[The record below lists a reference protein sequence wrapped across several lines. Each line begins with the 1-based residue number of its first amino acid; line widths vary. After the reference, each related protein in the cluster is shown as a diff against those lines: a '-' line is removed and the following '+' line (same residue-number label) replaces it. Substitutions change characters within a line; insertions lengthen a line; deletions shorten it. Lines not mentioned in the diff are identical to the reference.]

1 MSHNS
6 IQLNTNNIA
15 VKFNH
20 LPASVSPPQTHLGLL
35 PGKLPKSDSLSLTES
50 SRITDLCHRQMISG
64 FPSSMNHAIRQCHLS
79 PNLNIYHNN
88 LIIKP
93 SITMTYGAQ
102 RDSVA
107 VRFVGAQHTSQR
119 TGPDSFLDLDNKLV
133 VCSELLGKETQQ
145 CKMIKQFES
154 KSQPGVSAILH
165 ELDTFGGQ

>member
-1 MSHNS
+1 
-6 IQLNTNNIA
+6 
-15 VKFNH
+15 
-20 LPASVSPPQTHLGLL
+20 
-35 PGKLPKSDSLSLTES
+35 
-50 SRITDLCHRQMISG
+50 
-64 FPSSMNHAIRQCHLS
+64 
-79 PNLNIYHNN
+79 
-88 LIIKP
+88 
-93 SITMTYGAQ
+93 MTYGAQ

-133 VCSELLGKETQQ
+133 VCSELLRKETQQ